1 MNQAYLDGLRTYFEG
16 EVIGERLLLEMLAVA
31 KSPRDAW
38 CFAHILQLETE
49 TKARLRPLMLKYGL
63 GLAETP
69 DLSVVPGRVASYLDQ
84 SWQAYAAG
92 TAARLAPIL
101 EQYQAIAA
109 LGPPEDQ
116 EILQAVVAHEA
127 ALVTWARLEA
137 QGETQ
142 ASLNDIAAILH
153 FPLTGAGPDAASIK

>member
-1 MNQAYLDGLRTYFEG
+1 MNQAYLDGLRTYFDG
-16 EVIGERLLLEMLAVA
+16 EVMGERLLLEMLAVA
-31 KSPRDAW
+31 RSPRDAW

-63 GLAETP
+63 GLAEAP
-69 DLSVVPGRVASYLDQ
+69 DMSGAPGRVAGYLDQ

-92 TAARLAPIL
+92 RAARLGPIL
-101 EQYQAIAA
+101 ERYQAIAA

-137 QGETQ
+137 QGETE
-142 ASLNDIAAILH
+142 ASLNDIAAVLH
-153 FPLTGAGPDAASIK
+153 FPLTGAGLGAASIK